1 MRKRKVYSVKNTTL
15 FFRRKMYA
23 LVTLSLGIF
32 LFVSCANDG
41 FNSDEKFS
49 SDVVNT
55 TLESPKAEDIVIT
68 PSADGAKVAV
78 KWPVVYGAG
87 GYQFSLYI
95 VDDPNNPVAVGTEN
109 EIVDGCSATR
119 ALEEDTKYKV
129 VVKTMGNTKYNNSD
143 AQAATEVSYSTLLP
157 TYATIPSGSDI
168 TAYFASNPIPDSAD
182 ELAYNLEVGGTY
194 TMSGVVDFGNHKVT
208 FRGDKINHPKVT
220 YGAAAR
226 LCTSAGLK
234 IKFIDFDCSAQDGL
248 AADASFL
255 SLSATPAIPLGTG
268 SYYIITDPIVV
279 QSCKVTGVKGYIFY
293 NNQKKYCVKTFLM
306 KNDVFQ
312 CNSAQTSTA
321 YIYINKGDGAI
332 IDFTAQNST
341 FYDLSATG
349 NKYFIQYGSSARP
362 DRPGFISG
370 SLNFYNNTFYNIA
383 NKGQMGN
390 YNSMRSNKVYF
401 NLAQNIFYNCGSGE
415 VCRRFMG
422 GGTGMITTFSKNS
435 YWYNGVFSTAELTYD
450 KSNTAIQSEPTFT
463 DAANG
468 VFTVTSADHQ
478 TARCG
483 DPRWLPTE

>member
-1 MRKRKVYSVKNTTL
+1 MGKRKVYSVKNTTL

-23 LVTLSLGIF
+23 LVTLSLGVF

-41 FNSDEKFS
+41 FNNDEKFS
-49 SDVVNT
+49 SGAVNA
-55 TLESPKAEDIVIT
+55 TLESPKVEDVVIT
-68 PSADGAKVAV
+68 PSADGAKVTV

-109 EIVDGCSATR
+109 EVIDGCSATR
-119 ALEEDTKYKV
+119 ALQEDTKYKV
-129 VVKTMGNTKYNNSD
+129 VVKTKGNTKYNNSD
-143 AQAATEVSYSTLLP
+143 ALAATEVPYSTLLP
-157 TYATIPSGSDI
+157 TYATIPNGSDI
-168 TAYFASNPIPDSAD
+168 TAYFAENAIPDSET

-220 YGAAAR
+220 YSEAAR

-234 IKFIDFDCSAQDGL
+234 IKFIDFDCSAQIGT

-255 SLSATPAIPLGTG
+255 SLSATPAIPAGTG
-268 SYYIITDPIVV
+268 SYFIITDPIVV
-279 QSCKVTGVKGYIFY
+279 QSCKVTGVNGYIFY

-306 KNDVFQ
+306 KNNVFQ
-312 CNSAQTSTA
+312 CNSAQTTTA
-321 YIYINKGDGAI
+321 YIYFNKGDGAI
-332 IDFTAQNST
+332 NDFTAENST

-370 SLNFYNNTFYNIA
+370 SLKFYNNTFYNIA

-401 NLAQNIFYNCGSGE
+401 NLTQNIFYNCGNGE

-422 GGTGMITTFSKNS
+422 GGTGMITFFSKNS
-435 YWYNGVFSTAELTYD
+435 YWFNAAFSTGELSYD
-450 KSNTAIQSEPTFT
+450 KSNTAIQTEPTFNS
-463 DAANG
+463 AATG
-468 VFTVTSADHQ
+468 DFTVTSADHQ
-478 TARCG
+478 TERCG